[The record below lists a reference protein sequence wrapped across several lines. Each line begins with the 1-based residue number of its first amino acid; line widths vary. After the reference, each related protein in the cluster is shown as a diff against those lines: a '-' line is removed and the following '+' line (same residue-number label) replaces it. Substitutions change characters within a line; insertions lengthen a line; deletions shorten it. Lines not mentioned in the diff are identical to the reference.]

1 MSEAAQVILL
11 AIEDHKKKI
20 KELEAALRKL
30 GDDVPTK
37 KRRRKTTG
45 LQQDSMPFHVH
56 AILNAA
62 KRSLTAAD
70 ISEGLAKLGKPTETR
85 VIAAA
90 LNRYIEARRIF
101 ERTDDGKYSLR
112 SDAA

>member
-20 KELEAALRKL
+20 KELEAALKKL
-30 GDDVPTK
+30 GDDVPK
-37 KRRRKTTG
+37 KRRRKATG
-45 LQQDSMPFHVH
+45 LKQDSMPFHVH

-62 KRSLTAAD
+62 KKPLTAAD
-70 ISEGLAKLGKPTETR
+70 ISDGLTKLGKPTETR